1 MLVYAALRTPEIG
14 TKRMTTARRLMFS
27 FNPASWPIST
37 EVVAVILAVSLAP
50 MLLTAYYNTSSSLEA
65 LHDIGFRSQRQIA
78 GNVAGRIGQLLNDT
92 RRTVTN
98 IASEPIL
105 SDALEQ
111 KKDDTYKN
119 ALGRLQRYVAVNPD
133 VDLVIVM
140 DQTGTAIGSSE
151 PTTLG
156 GNDKFR
162 EYFAQAMPVVDAAL
176 LSAPVPPGVT

>member
-1 MLVYAALRTPEIG
+1 M
-14 TKRMTTARRLMFS
+14 MTTRRPMCS
-27 FNPASWPIST
+27 FNPASWPISAK
-37 EVVAVILAVSLAP
+37 VVAAILAVSLAP
-50 MLLTAYYNTSSSLEA
+50 MLLTAYYNTCSSLEA
-65 LHDIGFRSQRQIA
+65 LRDSELRSQRQIA

-92 RRTVTN
+92 RRTVTY

-111 KKDDTYKN
+111 KKDDAYQK
-119 ALGRLQRYVAVNPD
+119 APGRLQPNVAINAD

-140 DQTGTAIGSSE
+140 DQTGTAIGSGE

-162 EYFAQAMPVVDAAL
+162 GYFAQAMPDVDAAL
-176 LSAPVPPGVT
+176 LPAPAPPGVT